1 MKMLVIR
8 MKMLL
13 TMSNEYIYFQVT
25 KSKWDTNFD
34 ALLVN
39 IGLRNTLET
48 LSAQIF
54 HMLGNLRPSVWPKFL
69 IKQMS
74 VCELQHT
81 G

>member
-1 MKMLVIR
+1 MLVIR